1 MWPVVQSPME
11 VHELLIQSPS
21 IEVQVGDREK
31 ETKRNVISSFKKQVL
46 YKVSLGFQK

>member
-31 ETKRNVISSFKKQVL
+31 ETKRNVSSFKKQVL